1 MRAKGQ
7 FNWGH
12 SIPMLVFPGKTNERK
27 KDYVKNMPPNSPAL
41 NPDTRSA
48 SASIYI
54 LFQKG
59 RGVHISSAKHVFSSI
74 PAAAASSD
82 PCLDSS

>member
-7 FNWGH
+7 FTWGH
-12 SIPMLVFPGKTNERK
+12 SLPLFVFPGKTNARK

-48 SASIYI
+48 SASIYN

-59 RGVHISSAKHVFSSI
+59 REVHISSAKHVFPSI

-82 PCLDSS
+82 QCLDSS